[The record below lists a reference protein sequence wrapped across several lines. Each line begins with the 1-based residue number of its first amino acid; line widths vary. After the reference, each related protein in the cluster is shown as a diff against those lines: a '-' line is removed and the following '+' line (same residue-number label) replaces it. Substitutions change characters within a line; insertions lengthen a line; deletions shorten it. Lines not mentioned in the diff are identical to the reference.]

1 MHNQFLL
8 VDAYFSIGRRLYKSN
23 QLPLTRAQPTVAPGL
38 GWVRAGTFRGGG
50 GVWRAGAK
58 PRPSQT
64 KVGPKAPALWALGAP
79 AAPRGAQDSAQPK
92 LGLENV
98 QDELHKDQ
106 QDHDGHDRPDKP
118 GAVFDG

>member
-1 MHNQFLL
+1 MKT
-8 VDAYFSIGRRLYKSN
+8 SKKWRK
-23 QLPLTRAQPTVAPGL
+23 PLFRQPE
-38 GWVRAGTFRGGG
+38 
-50 GVWRAGAK
+50 
-58 PRPSQT
+58 Q
-64 KVGPKAPALWALGAP
+64 GPKAPALWALGAP
-79 AAPRGAQDSAQPK
+79 AAPPGAQDSAQPK

>member
-1 MHNQFLL
+1 MKT
-8 VDAYFSIGRRLYKSN
+8 SKKWRK
-23 QLPLTRAQPTVAPGL
+23 PLFRQPE
-38 GWVRAGTFRGGG
+38 
-50 GVWRAGAK
+50 
-58 PRPSQT
+58 Q
-64 KVGPKAPALWALGAP
+64 GPKAPALWALGAP

-106 QDHDGHDRPDKP
+106 QDHGGHDRPDKP